1 MPFVLPDM
9 KMCRVFR
16 SMAAGVVLAFAL
28 AACSN
33 GGGDTAGGGA
43 YGGGAGGGA
52 SASATGAYGSSSST
66 GSSGGGRYD
75 YGTGSDSS
83 GDGGAGGGPVA
94 VSVTVANYS
103 FTPGTITVKHGKT
116 IELSNTNPRTPHTFT
131 VTGTD
136 IDVSL
141 DPGSKSTVN
150 IDLDPGRYPFECRF
164 HGMSQ
169 GMTGTLVVK

>member
-1 MPFVLPDM
+1 MEM
-9 KMCRVFR
+9 RRAFR
-16 SMAAGVVLAFAL
+16 PVAAGFVLAFVL
-28 AACSN
+28 VACSDS
-33 GGGDTAGGGA
+33 GGTGGGGA
-43 YGGGAGGGA
+43 YGAGGGAGA
-52 SASATGAYGSSSST
+52 SASATGAYGSTGST

-75 YGTGSDSS
+75 DGTGSDSS
-83 GDGGAGGGPVA
+83 GQGGDAGGGPVA

-103 FTPGTITVKHGKT
+103 FSPGTITVKHGKT
-116 IELSNTNPRTPHTFT
+116 IELSNTNPQTPHTFT

-141 DPGSKSTVN
+141 DPGSKSTVD

-164 HGMSQ
+164 HGTTQ